1 MGSNT
6 FLIIRPKFEDL
17 LGLFLTH
24 YVAFRHISTMF
35 SAFSRHT
42 FLFFIIFKPLIT
54 MLGKKVPFQP
64 GGTLT
69 QFNNMSRK
77 KPLFDYEK
85 VKQFYSLIINEAFNI
100 IYLYSRNFECAVI
113 ET

>member
-1 MGSNT
+1 
-6 FLIIRPKFEDL
+6 
-17 LGLFLTH
+17 
-24 YVAFRHISTMF
+24 
-35 SAFSRHT
+35 
-42 FLFFIIFKPLIT
+42 
-54 MLGKKVPFQP
+54 
-64 GGTLT
+64 
-69 QFNNMSRK
+69 MSRK